1 MASKL
6 HFIPNFELRS
16 ITLLVALTVG
26 AALSGHAQTTDS
38 GAIKS
43 PSAQSAPAT

>member
-1 MASKL
+1 MASES
-6 HFIPNFELRS
+6 HFIPNFKLRS
-16 ITLLVALTVG
+16 VTLLVALTVG